1 MNKQKTKG
9 YSLKKRKLKK
19 WLYTHHLNQYFIAK
33 KLNLKIE
40 ELKEKLN
47 KRFLFN
53 QEEITK
59 LIYIVGAK
67 EAVKIIYFPT
77 IKEKQEVYYK
87 TFGCELKE
95 VIKKSDTQLK
105 RN

>member
-40 ELKEKLN
+40 ELKEKL
-47 KRFLFN
+47 
-53 QEEITK
+53 
-59 LIYIVGAK
+59 
-67 EAVKIIYFPT
+67 
-77 IKEKQEVYYK
+77 IKEV
-87 TFGCELKE
+87 G
-95 VIKKSDTQLK
+95 KSINEWNNCH
-105 RN
+105 R